1 MDGCTLTSSWF
12 MTAVIS
18 RPLTSKGDILFK
30 FLPLRVY
37 RESSQTLI
45 STFFF
50 LSIINRYAFHLSL
63 RSCDST
69 LPATLK

>member
-1 MDGCTLTSSWF
+1 MDGCALTSSWF

-30 FLPLRVY
+30 FLPLHVY

-50 LSIINRYAFHLSL
+50 YPSSIVLPSICLSA
-63 RSCDST
+63 
-69 LPATLK
+69 PAIPPCLQP